1 MDNKKIANIRES
13 LFKAHQKFATSTS
26 KTNIEELFAA
36 DPERISS
43 HTIDIHQIH
52 FDYSKALLNAESRE
66 LLFELCKACG
76 IEDAIKSMFAGEK
89 INTSENRSV
98 LHTALRDLHSR
109 ESKPEVLDTLNKIE
123 NFVSSVREGRRTS
136 SDNKKIE
143 TVVNI
148 GIGGSDLG
156 PALVV
161 DALNQFHEKD
171 IDVRFVSNL
180 DPSHLKR
187 TLQLVDP
194 QTTLFIIASKS
205 FSTLETLANANAAKT
220 WLLEKGIKSVSVSK
234 HFAAITNNPGF
245 ASDFGVERD
254 CIFPMWDWVGGRFSL
269 WSAIGLPIALA
280 VGYKNFLDL
289 LCGAHAADMHF
300 YEAPL
305 DKNIPVIMAILTYWY
320 REYFQAGSTA
330 VIPYSQDLAL
340 FPSYLQQL
348 SMESLGKSVTRDG
361 EEVKGKTGDVIWG
374 SSGTNGQHSYFQL
387 LHQGTEFIPIE
398 FIAVVNPAPG
408 IDTDQH
414 SKLLANCIGQSFA
427 LIRGNNQNKN
437 SSRHSPGS
445 RPSNTLLLYQL
456 DPFSLGSLLA
466 LYEHK
471 IFALSVLWDV
481 NAFDQWGV
489 EFGKETAKEIYKEF
503 EKEGGPETDEYDQ
516 STQELLKI
524 IKKWSSK
531 KKNEA

>member
-1 MDNKKIANIRES
+1 MNNRKIEDIRES
-13 LFKAHQKFATSTS
+13 LFKAHRNFAAS
-26 KTNIEELFAA
+26 KPTIEELFAA

-52 FDYSKALLNAESRE
+52 FDYSKALLNAESRD
-66 LLFELCKACG
+66 LLFKLCKASG
-76 IEDAIKSMFAGEK
+76 IENAIKSLFAGEK
-89 INTSENRSV
+89 INTTENRSV
-98 LHTALRDLHSR
+98 LHTALRDLHSP
-109 ESKPEVLDTLNKIE
+109 ESRPEVIETLKKIE
-123 NFVSSVREGRRTS
+123 NFVSSVREGRRTG
-136 SDNKKIE
+136 SDNTRIK

-161 DALNQFHEKD
+161 DALNHFHEKD

-187 TLQLVDP
+187 TLKLVDP

-205 FSTLETLANANAAKT
+205 FKTLETLANANAAKT
-220 WLLEKGIKSVSVSK
+220 WLLEEGIKSTSVSK
-234 HFAAITNNPGF
+234 HFAAITNNTAF
-245 ASDFGVERD
+245 ASDFGVEID
-254 CIFPMWDWVGGRFSL
+254 CVFPMWDWVGGRFSL

-280 VGYKNFLDL
+280 IGFKNFQKL
-289 LCGAHAADMHF
+289 LSGARAADTHF

-330 VIPYSQDLAL
+330 VIPYSQDLSL

-361 EEVKGKTGDVIWG
+361 EKVEGKTGDVIWG

-398 FIAVVNPAPG
+398 FIAVVNPATG

-414 SKLLANCIGQSFA
+414 AKLLSNCIGQSFA
-427 LIRGNNQNKN
+427 LTRGNKQNKN
-437 SSRHSPGS
+437 SSKHSPGN
-445 RPSNTLLLYQL
+445 RPSNTLLLYRL

-471 IFALSVLWDV
+471 IYALSILWDI

-489 EFGKETAKEIYKEF
+489 ELGKETAKEIYKMLG
-503 EKEGGPETDEYDQ
+503 KESGPETDEYDQ
-516 STQELLKI
+516 STQKLLKI

-531 KKNEA
+531 STKEA

>member
-1 MDNKKIANIRES
+1 MDSKKIEKIGGS
-13 LFKAHQKFATSTS
+13 LCKAHRDLATS
-26 KTNIEELFAA
+26 KPNIEELFAA
-36 DPERISS
+36 DPERIFSY
-43 HTIDIHQIH
+43 TIDIPQIH
-52 FDYSKALLNAESRE
+52 FDYSKSLLNGESRD
-66 LLFELCKACG
+66 LLFELCKASG
-76 IEDAIKSMFAGEK
+76 IENAIKSMFAGEK
-89 INTSENRSV
+89 INTTENRSV
-98 LHTALRDLHSR
+98 LHTALRDLHSPKSR
-109 ESKPEVLDTLNKIE
+109 PEVIETLNKIE
-123 NFVSSVREGRRTS
+123 NFVSSVREGQRTGS
-136 SDNKKIE
+136 GNAKIK
-143 TVVNI
+143 TIVNI

-161 DALNQFHEKD
+161 DALNHFHEKD
-171 IDVRFVSNL
+171 IDVQFVSNL

-187 TLQLVDP
+187 TLKLVDP
-194 QTTLFIIASKS
+194 QTTLFIVASKS
-205 FSTLETLANANAAKT
+205 FETLETLANANAAKT

-234 HFAAITNNPGF
+234 HFAAITNNPAL
-245 ASDFGVERD
+245 ASDFGVEID
-254 CIFPMWDWVGGRFSL
+254 SIFPMWDWVGGRFSL

-280 VGYKNFLDL
+280 IGFKNFQKL
-289 LCGAHAADMHF
+289 LSGARAADMHF

-305 DKNIPVIMAILTYWY
+305 NENIPVIMAILTYWY

-361 EEVKGKTGDVIWG
+361 KEVKRKTGDVIWG

-398 FIAVVNPAPG
+398 FIAVVNPATG

-414 SKLLANCIGQSFA
+414 AKLLSNCIGQSFA
-427 LIRGNNQNKN
+427 LIRGNKQNKN
-437 SSRHSPGS
+437 RSAYSPGS

-471 IFALSVLWDV
+471 IFALSVLWDI

-489 EFGKETAKEIYKEF
+489 ELGKETAQEIYKELGN
-503 EKEGGPETDEYDQ
+503 ESGTETAGYDQ
-516 STQELLKI
+516 STQKLLKV
-524 IKKWSSK
+524 IKEWSSK
-531 KKNEA
+531 SKKEA

>member
-1 MDNKKIANIRES
+1 MDNKKIENIRES
-13 LFKAHQKFATSTS
+13 LHKAHQKFITSNP
-26 KTNIEELFAA
+26 NIEELFTA
-36 DPERISS
+36 DPERISNYV
-43 HTIDIHQIH
+43 IDIPQIH

-66 LLFELCKACG
+66 LLFELCKARG

-89 INTSENRSV
+89 INTTENKSA
-98 LHTALRDLHSR
+98 LHTALRDLHSL
-109 ESKPEVLDTLNKIE
+109 ESKPEVIETLNQIE
-123 NFVSSVREGRRTS
+123 SFVSAVREGRRTG
-136 SDNKKIE
+136 SDNTKIK
-143 TVVNI
+143 TVVNV

-161 DALNQFHEKD
+161 DALNHFHEKD

-187 TLQLVDP
+187 TLKLVDP

-205 FSTLETLANANAAKT
+205 FKTLETLTNANAAKT
-220 WLLEKGIKSVSVSK
+220 WLLEEGIKSASVSK
-234 HFAAITNNPGF
+234 HFAAITNNPAL
-245 ASDFGVERD
+245 ASDFGVEID
-254 CIFPMWDWVGGRFSL
+254 SIFPMWDWVGGRFSL

-280 VGYKNFLDL
+280 IGFKNFQEL
-289 LCGAHAADMHF
+289 LSGAHAADMHF

-305 DKNIPVIMAILTYWY
+305 DENIPVIMAILTYWY

-398 FIAVVNPAPG
+398 FIAVVNPATG

-414 SKLLANCIGQSFA
+414 AKLLSNCIGQSFA
-427 LIRGNNQNKN
+427 LIRGNKQNKN
-437 SSRHSPGS
+437 SSKYSPGS
-445 RPSNTLLLYQL
+445 RPSNTLLLYKL

-471 IFALSVLWDV
+471 IFALSILWDI

-489 EFGKETAKEIYKEF
+489 ELGKETAKKIYKELG
-503 EKEGGPETDEYDQ
+503 KENGPDTDRYDK
-516 STQELLKI
+516 STQKLLKI

-531 KKNEA
+531 SEKEA